1 MQKSCAILSRLDGE
15 LLEQMQYQITWE
27 ALTKE
32 RGNVNCVDAVEA
44 SSALEALQA
53 LRSPI
58 ISRLGDF
65 GPFVILKLSIKT
77 TDGNEV
83 TVNLQEAYK
92 FLNSLNAEG
101 GLVKYEDPPST
112 FTIHFGDQT

>member
-1 MQKSCAILSRLDGE
+1 MLNPYAILSRLTVSVSKK
-15 LLEQMQYQITWE
+15 MQFQITWE
-27 ALTKE
+27 AVTKE
-32 RGNVNCVDAVEA
+32 RGTVNCTDAVEA
-44 SSALEALQA
+44 PTSLEALQA

-58 ISRLGDF
+58 IARLCDF

-101 GLVKYEDPPST
+101 GLVKYEDPPNT
-112 FTIHFGDQT
+112 FTINFGNSN

>member
-1 MQKSCAILSRLDGE
+1 
-15 LLEQMQYQITWE
+15 MQYQITWE
-27 ALTKE
+27 ATTKE
-32 RGNVNCVDAVEA
+32 RGNVNCVDSVEA
-44 SSALEALQA
+44 PSALAALQA

-58 ISRLGDF
+58 ISRLSEF
-65 GPFVILKLSIKT
+65 GPFIILKLSIKT

-101 GLVKYEDPPST
+101 GLVKYEDPPNT
-112 FTIHFGDQT
+112 FTIHFGDKI

>member
-1 MQKSCAILSRLDGE
+1 
-15 LLEQMQYQITWE
+15 MQYQISWE
-27 ALTKE
+27 ATTKE
-32 RGNVNCVDAVEA
+32 KGNVSCVDSVEA
-44 SSALEALQA
+44 PSALEALHA

-58 ISRLGDF
+58 ISRLCEF
-65 GPFVILKLSIKT
+65 GPFIILKLSIKT

-101 GLVKYEDPPST
+101 GLVKYEDPPNT
-112 FTIHFGDQT
+112 FTIHFGDQP